1 MALNRLRIWIF
12 IFGLINSIALL
23 FACNSR
29 TTETLEIN
37 QWEEIQRKDT
47 LTVLIEN
54 SASTY
59 YWYQG
64 EEMGFDFDL
73 VSEFAKE
80 SGLGLKI
87 KVMDNVDSMFSMLQR
102 GEADMIASNLT
113 YSGLRDSVV
122 DFTAPIYL
130 TRQVL
135 VQRTRDS
142 TDTAKPIIQDT
153 IGLKSTWITVHQ
165 YSVFYDRLKQLEKNL
180 DTTLNIHTAPG
191 TYSTDDLIRLVSEG
205 KIESTITDENLMGI
219 LSEDYPNIDF
229 HLALSRPQPVCWVI
243 RNRSSIFQKILND
256 WLSKESTIRLVG
268 KLNKKYFKKIASTLP
283 VKPKRQ
289 SFSLPN
295 GNGEHIS
302 PYDAYFKEEAKA
314 IGWDWRLMAAL
325 SFQESRFDSLAV
337 SSHGAFGVMQ
347 LMPSSA
353 AHYGC
358 DTNDRVKGNIHAA
371 ALILQKLDERYSQ
384 KIKNKNER
392 IKFILASY
400 NAGAGHVLDA
410 MQIARKLNQPDTIW
424 DGSVENT
431 ILLKSQHEYYTMEGV
446 KNGYCRCQEPYHFVY
461 RVLGF
466 YDHFKEKY
474 KE

>member
-1 MALNRLRIWIF
+1 MAKNGVFTWIF
-12 IFGLINSIALL
+12 LCVGTCLGALVFSCRSPQSDSLIV
-23 FACNSR
+23 
-29 TTETLEIN
+29 N
-37 QWEEIQRKDT
+37 QWEEILKKDT
-47 LTVLIEN
+47 LTVLMEN

-73 VSEFAKE
+73 VSSFAKE
-80 SGLGLKI
+80 NGLNLKI
-87 KVMDNVDSMFSMLQR
+87 KVMDDVDSMFAELQK
-102 GEADMIASNLT
+102 GHADMIASNLT
-113 YSGLRDSVV
+113 YSPTRDSVV
-122 DFTAPIYL
+122 DFTEPVYL

-135 VQRTRDS
+135 VQRTNDS
-142 TDTAKPIIQDT
+142 TDTAVPLIQDST
-153 IGLKSTWITVHQ
+153 GLKHTWITVHQ

-205 KIESTITDENLMGI
+205 RIEATITDENLMGI
-219 LSEDYPNIDF
+219 LSEDYPNIDY
-229 HLALSRPQPVCWVI
+229 HLALSRPQPVCWA
-243 RNRSSIFQKILND
+243 ILNHSNVFKQMLDD
-256 WLSKESTIRLVG
+256 WLRKESTVKLVA
-268 KLNKKYFKKIASTLP
+268 KLNRKYFKKVTSTVP
-283 VKPKRQ
+283 VKPARQ
-289 SFSLPN
+289 KFSLPS

-302 PYDAYFKEEAKA
+302 PYDELFKMEAKA

-371 ALILQKLDERYSQ
+371 ALIIQKLDEKYSQ

-400 NAGAGHVLDA
+400 NAGAGHVMDA

-431 ILLKSQHEYYTMEGV
+431 ILLKSQREYYTMDGV
-446 KNGYCRCQEPYHFVY
+446 RNGYCRCQEPYHFVY